1 MIIFTLL
8 LILCIIWRQEKVD
21 TELDNVFSL
30 PVLMMCW
37 VLQGSVVT
45 VDCLRLFHCY
55 IGLYH
60 GDTTPYMLP
69 TLRHAILNT
78 RRQLLNASNV
88 YPYTTYE
95 FGILV
100 LDAFL
105 SHFQVTK
112 ILDVNFFIFLNPS
125 LASNLM
131 LMPAKYNSVNYDSQS
146 CIWIWSLSGK
156 IHNNHY
162 AW

>member
-1 MIIFTLL
+1 
-8 LILCIIWRQEKVD
+8 
-21 TELDNVFSL
+21 
-30 PVLMMCW
+30 MMCW
-37 VLQGSVVT
+37 VLHGSVVT

-95 FGILV
+95 IGNLV
-100 LDAFL
+100 FDAFL
-105 SHFQVTK
+105 GHFQVTK
-112 ILDVNFFIFLNPS
+112 ILVVNFLIILNPS

-146 CIWIWSLSGK
+146 CI
-156 IHNNHY
+156 
-162 AW
+162 